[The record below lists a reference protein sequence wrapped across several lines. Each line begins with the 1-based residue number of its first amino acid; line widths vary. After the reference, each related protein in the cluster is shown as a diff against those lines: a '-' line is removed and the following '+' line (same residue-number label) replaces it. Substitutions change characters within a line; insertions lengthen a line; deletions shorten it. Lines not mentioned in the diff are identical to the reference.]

1 MINEPRSTTDGGMS
15 KGIKT
20 RMKQKNATKG
30 IRAMSLF
37 GKRWRE
43 GIKKE
48 MKIVDKTLNFW
59 QYCETK
65 KITFKFF

>member
-1 MINEPRSTTDGGMS
+1 
-15 KGIKT
+15 
-20 RMKQKNATKG
+20 MKQKNATKG

-48 MKIVDKTLNFW
+48 MKIVDKTLNFSNIARLS
-59 QYCETK
+59 K
-65 KITFKFF
+65 